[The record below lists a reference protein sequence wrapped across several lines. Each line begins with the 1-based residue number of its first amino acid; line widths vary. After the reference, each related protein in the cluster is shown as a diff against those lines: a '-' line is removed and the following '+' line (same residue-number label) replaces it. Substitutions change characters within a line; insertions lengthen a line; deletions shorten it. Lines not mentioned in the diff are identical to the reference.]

1 MNIELM
7 KAKVL
12 DLAIRG
18 RLTEQSPDE
27 ALRPEVLQLPEV
39 KGPFELPDSWRW
51 VNFGDIAKINPR
63 NKLDDDLEVS
73 FVAMADIEP
82 GYVDKFK
89 DTVKPW
95 GEVKKGFTHFQ
106 DGDLLVAKI
115 TPCFQNRK
123 SCIALNLMNGYGAG
137 TTEVHTVRAEAQC
150 ASAQYLLCFCKSEY
164 FIKLGVSLFSGSVGQ
179 QRVSKNDLAKI
190 KVPLP
195 PLAEQ
200 RRIVQKAEELFK
212 IIDALQEHQDS
223 LLDKLDLIRRT
234 ALDKAIRGQ
243 LTEQHADESL
253 SPEVLQ
259 LPELNGPFELPVN
272 WKWVKVK
279 DLLLKHLGGGTPSR
293 HVPEYWNG
301 PIPWA
306 SVKDLKGIRLVRT
319 AESITESGLANSPS
333 NLIPAGSLIVCM
345 RMALG
350 KILKTAINVAIN
362 QDLRAIFLKN
372 ELISDDYFINFY
384 QTLTFVGRGSTVKG
398 ITVDDLL
405 NIKVPL
411 PPLAEQ
417 ERIAAKLE
425 SMFSAVSTVEQ
436 LLQNTAAEFVK
447 DAA

>member
-253 SPEVLQ
+253 SPEVLK
-259 LPELNGPFELPVN
+259 LPDVKGLFELPDN
-272 WKWVKVK
+272 WRWVSLSNAGVWKS
-279 DLLLKHLGGGTPSR
+279 GGTPSR
-293 HVPEYWNG
+293 KEPSFYKNG
-301 PIPWA
+301 TIHWFKTGELCDGYLTNSEEKITKSAVEKLNLRINPAGAVLIA
-306 SVKDLKGIRLVRT
+306 MYGATIGRLGILSVEAT
-319 AESITESGLANSPS
+319 TNQACCACITGPAVLNKYLFYYLLAQRS
-333 NLIPAGSLIVCM
+333 NLIKL
-345 RMALG
+345 
-350 KILKTAINVAIN
+350 
-362 QDLRAIFLKN
+362 
-372 ELISDDYFINFY
+372 
-384 QTLTFVGRGSTVKG
+384 GRGGAQNNISKTV
-398 ITVDDLL
+398 ITNYTL
-405 NIKVPL
+405 PL

-417 ERIAAKLE
+417 RRIAAKLE
-425 SMFSAVSTVEQ
+425 SIFSAVCTVEQ
-436 LLQNTAAEFVK
+436 LLQEQQL
-447 DAA
+447 D